1 MLFPLDALLA
11 FALPSTAELMDA
23 FPIIISLIIIE
34 GLLSVDNAL
43 AIAAMAN
50 HLPEKQK
57 FLALKFGIIGAYVFR
72 GICLAFAAYIIANPW
87 LKICGA
93 AYLVYLM
100 SEHFTGGGDEDN
112 DGKPDSAN
120 QRGFWPTVIGIEIM
134 DLSLSVDNVV
144 AAVAMSPKLWVVC
157 TGVFIGI
164 LALRF
169 VAGACIRL
177 LEKFPILADTAFV
190 LIGYVGG
197 ILVYELLSDPASGF
211 QVFPGP
217 VHVGPERKFVG
228 IVLILG
234 ISILYA
240 KVPGVQVALKPLFK
254 ALLVPMKIVAMT
266 VGLALKIILLPFTLV
281 IKLFKSKEVTPTPPP
296 SL

>member
-1 MLFPLDALLA
+1 MPAGFNEIIANISIPTSAALIE
-11 FALPSTAELMDA
+11 ALPV
-23 FPIIISLIIIE
+23 IVSLIIIE

-50 HLPEKQK
+50 HLPGRQK
-57 FLALKFGIIGAYVFR
+57 YLALKFGIIGAYFFR
-72 GICLAFAAYIIANPW
+72 GLCLAFAAWIIENPW

-100 SEHFTGGGDEDN
+100 CDHFHGSEDTKTADPS
-112 DGKPDSAN
+112 KMA
-120 QRGFWPTVIGIEIM
+120 QRGFFGTIAAIEIM

-177 LEKFPILADTAFV
+177 IEKFPILEHTAFILV
-190 LIGYVGG
+190 GYVGF
-197 ILVYELLSDPASGF
+197 ILVYELLSDPHSGI
-211 QVFPGP
+211 QILPGP
-217 VHVGPERKFVG
+217 VHVTTWQKFIGIVLIIGVSISYMRSALVRDAMRPLLRLLRIPMNALAALVG
-228 IVLILG
+228 IVLKILFFPFR
-234 ISILYA
+234 SLA
-240 KVPGVQVALKPLFK
+240 RLMK
-254 ALLVPMKIVAMT
+254 AA
-266 VGLALKIILLPFTLV
+266 
-281 IKLFKSKEVTPTPPP
+281 
-296 SL
+296 

>member
-1 MLFPLDALLA
+1 MLAAFNEIIANISFPTSAALNE
-11 FALPSTAELMDA
+11 ALP
-23 FPIIISLIIIE
+23 IIVSLIIIE

-50 HLPEKQK
+50 HLPGRQK
-57 FLALKFGIIGAYVFR
+57 YLALKFGIIGAYFFR
-72 GICLAFAAYIIANPW
+72 GLCLAFAAWIIENPW

-100 SEHFTGGGDEDN
+100 CDHFRGSE
-112 DGKPDSAN
+112 DSKSADISKIA
-120 QRGFWPTVIGIEIM
+120 QRGFFGTIAAIEIM

-177 LEKFPILADTAFV
+177 IEKFPILEHTAFILV
-190 LIGYVGG
+190 GYVGF
-197 ILVYELLSDPASGF
+197 ILVYELLSDPHSGL
-211 QVFPGP
+211 QILPGP
-217 VHVGPERKFVG
+217 VHVTTWQKFIG
-228 IVLILG
+228 ILLIIG
-234 ISILYA
+234 ISISYMRSPLVRQA
-240 KVPGVQVALKPLFK
+240 LRPLLRLLRMPMNAVAGFVSLILMILFFPFRSLARLLK
-254 ALLVPMKIVAMT
+254 T
-266 VGLALKIILLPFTLV
+266 
-281 IKLFKSKEVTPTPPP
+281 S
-296 SL
+296 

>member
-1 MLFPLDALLA
+1 MPAGFNEIIANISLPTSAALIE
-11 FALPSTAELMDA
+11 ALPV
-23 FPIIISLIIIE
+23 IVSLIIIE

-50 HLPEKQK
+50 HLPGRQK
-57 FLALKFGIIGAYVFR
+57 YLALKFGIIGAYFFR
-72 GICLAFAAYIIANPW
+72 GLCLAFAAWIIENPW

-100 SEHFTGGGDEDN
+100 CDHFHGSQDT
-112 DGKPDSAN
+112 KSAEPSKMA
-120 QRGFWPTVIGIEIM
+120 QRGFFGTIAAIEIM

-177 LEKFPILADTAFV
+177 IEKFPILEHTAFV
-190 LIGYVGG
+190 LVGYVGF
-197 ILVYELLSDPASGF
+197 ILVYELLSDPHSGI
-211 QVFPGP
+211 QILPGP
-217 VHVGPERKFVG
+217 VHVTTWQKFIG
-228 IVLILG
+228 IVLIIG
-234 ISILYA
+234 VSISYMRS
-240 KVPGVQVALKPLFK
+240 ALVRDAIRPLLRLVRIPMNALAALVGFVLQALFFPFRSLVRLLK
-254 ALLVPMKIVAMT
+254 AA
-266 VGLALKIILLPFTLV
+266 
-281 IKLFKSKEVTPTPPP
+281 
-296 SL
+296 

>member
-1 MLFPLDALLA
+1 MIAAFNEFIANLSLPTSAALIE
-11 FALPSTAELMDA
+11 ALPV
-23 FPIIISLIIIE
+23 IISLIIIE

-50 HLPEKQK
+50 HLPGRQK
-57 FLALKFGIIGAYVFR
+57 YLALKFGIIGAYFFR
-72 GICLAFAAYIIANPW
+72 GLCLAFAAWIIENPW

-100 SEHFTGGGDEDN
+100 CDHFHGTDTKTLEPS
-112 DGKPDSAN
+112 KIA
-120 QRGFWPTVIGIEIM
+120 QRGFFGTIAAIEIM

-177 LEKFPILADTAFV
+177 IEKFPILEHTAFILV
-190 LIGYVGG
+190 GYVGF
-197 ILVYELLSDPASGF
+197 ILVYELLSDPHSGI
-211 QVFPGP
+211 QILPGP
-217 VHVGPERKFVG
+217 VHVTTWQKFIG
-228 IVLILG
+228 IVLIIG
-234 ISILYA
+234 VSIFYMRSAVLRDA
-240 KVPGVQVALKPLFK
+240 MRPVLRLVRLPMNALAALVGVL
-254 ALLVPMKIVAMT
+254 
-266 VGLALKIILLPFTLV
+266 LKILFFPFRMLV
-281 IKLFKSKEVTPTPPP
+281 RLVKTA
-296 SL
+296 